1 MCPAGAAHN
10 PRAASESRRL
20 TAGAAGAAGA
30 AQIGRAVTPSSDG
43 AKTNHHRCTCESR
56 DTRLLAAGRAN
67 RDSGGRRQPAD
78 TDGLSEVKIPPHVGP
93 VVRQP
98 WRRDVCMQTARHPGD
113 RTCQLLAGLS
123 WPVVNR
129 AGCGGRIN
137 YSQLMNTGKTKVC
150 RRVRVVFVLRRIKRA
165 LFTPF
170 VR

>member
-1 MCPAGAAHN
+1 MSMCPAGAAHN

-30 AQIGRAVTPSSDG
+30 AQVGWAVTPSSDG
-43 AKTNHHRCTCESR
+43 AKANRCCCANESG
-56 DTRLLAAGRAN
+56 DTRLVAAGRAN

-78 TDGLSEVKIPPHVGP
+78 TDGLSEVKLPPHVGP

-113 RTCQLLAGLS
+113 RTCQLGSTRALVARGG
-123 WPVVNR
+123 VATRNR

-137 YSQLMNTGKTKVC
+137 YSQLMKT
-150 RRVRVVFVLRRIKRA
+150 RSRA
-165 LFTPF
+165 PHPCCHKAQCASTKHH
-170 VR
+170 